1 MKKRSWML
9 ATVLFNNSLLVF
21 TFTNVGPVAEAGSEP
36 TEAESVAKVSR
47 IDKHVVKEF
56 EKAWSVS
63 SAGTSNQ
70 EGVVL
75 IFRLLDG
82 SYRAQSQGNTN
93 QHKKFTFKFAPNAVA
108 IVHTHPYSI
117 DPRPSPE
124 DAEVSDK
131 LGVPVYTITNR
142 GMFMYSP
149 KTKKITKV
157 MDGMDWI
164 DHTKWRYKEFL
175 PTSARR
181 TSALDIAAEA
191 NRPK

>member
-9 ATVLFNNSLLVF
+9 AIVLFNNGLLIF
-21 TFTNVGPVAEAGSEP
+21 AFTNTGTVAEAGSEP
-36 TEAESVAKVSR
+36 ADAESVAKVSR
-47 IDKHVVKEF
+47 IDRHVINEF
-56 EKAWSVS
+56 QKAWSVA
-63 SAGTSNQ
+63 SAGTTSQ

-93 QHKKFTFKFAPNAVA
+93 QHKKFTFKFVPNAIA
-108 IVHTHPYSI
+108 IVHTHPNSI

-131 LGVPVYTITNR
+131 LGVPVYTITTR
-142 GMFMYSP
+142 GMFMYNP
-149 KTKKITKV
+149 RTKKITKI
-157 MDGMDWI
+157 MDGMDWL

-175 PTSARR
+175 PASARR
-181 TSALDIAAEA
+181 SNTLDIASEM
-191 NRPK
+191 NKPK